1 MGREDVFVTMPDGVR
16 LAATL
21 YLPDAGGPWP
31 VLLEAL
37 PYRKDDLTAHYAQ
50 EYERFAG
57 EFGYAVC
64 RLDLRGTGSSEG
76 VLRGEY
82 TPQELDDLE
91 TVIAWLASREWSTG
105 AVGMYGTSWSG
116 FNSLAVAMRRP
127 PALKAICSIFAS
139 DDRYAD
145 DVHYFGG
152 ALKQLDLVDWPLYM
166 FLENLL
172 PPVPSVYGEGWREQ
186 WELRMREVEPWILE
200 QLEEQTYSAYWK
212 QSSLREDY
220 EAVEAATMLVCGWA
234 DGYKNISLRAM
245 ARMRCPRRLVL
256 GPWSHAS
263 TETCLPG
270 PNADLVPEMARWW
283 DRWLRGIDNG
293 VDREPPIALFMRRP
307 TRPAPDLREMRG
319 EWRYEPGW
327 PLERSAE
334 VPMRLEEAATPGR
347 VGPGPD
353 ELEVR
358 GDVGWTA
365 WISCAGGLP
374 WGQPLDQRHDD
385 AYSLVYEWGP
395 LQDEIEILGY
405 PRVEVTVASSAPV
418 AYLAARLCDVFPD
431 GTSALVTRGLL
442 NLTHRRSRERPEPLE
457 PGRPERIAFELEV
470 AGYVF
475 EPGHRIRLSLAG
487 TDWPN
492 TWPPPGP
499 VTLTIERA
507 GSALVLPTLQGP
519 PPIAER
525 PSLPPPTRAP
535 HPLESSRGTAMPE
548 VVWRIEHDVLAR
560 ETRAI
565 TAYGGVSEGDGRA
578 PGTEER
584 YEGEVGVSIT
594 DPGRAWVRAR
604 AVNVLRF
611 PEATVGGEARWEIR
625 SDALAYDVEVEASL
639 TEAGERIWTRRF
651 TRRIPRKLQ

>member
-1 MGREDVFVTMPDGVR
+1 MDREDVFITMPDGLR

-21 YLPDAGGPWP
+21 YLPEAGGPWP

-37 PYRKDDLTAHYAQ
+37 PYRKDDLTAHYAP

-64 RLDLRGTGSSEG
+64 RLDIRGTGSSEG
-76 VLRGEY
+76 VPPGEY
-82 TPQELDDLE
+82 TAQELDDLE
-91 TVIAWLASREWSTG
+91 VVIAHLASQEWSSG

-172 PPVPSVYGEGWREQ
+172 PPVPRVYGEDWREQ
-186 WELRMREVEPWILE
+186 WALRMREVEPWILRDL
-200 QLEEQTYSAYWK
+200 QEQTYSAYWK

-220 EAVEAATMLVCGWA
+220 AAVEAATMLVCGWA

-245 ARMRCPRRLVL
+245 AAMRCPRRLIF

-283 DRWLRGIDNG
+283 DRWLKGIANG
-293 VDREPPIALFMRRP
+293 VDREPPIVLFMRRP

-327 PLERSAE
+327 PLERSAGL
-334 VPMRLEEAATPGR
+334 PMPLADARTPGR
-347 VGPGPD
+347 LEGAAD

-374 WGQPLDQRHDD
+374 WGQPMDQRPDEAH
-385 AYSLVYEWGP
+385 SLVYEWGP
-395 LQDEIEILGY
+395 LERELEILGY
-405 PRVEVTVASSAPV
+405 PRIDVTLSSSAPV
-418 AYLAARLCDVFPD
+418 AYLAVKLCDVFPD

-442 NLTHRRSRERPEPLE
+442 NLTHRDSRERPSPLQ
-457 PGRPERIAFELEV
+457 PGRPYRISFELEV
-470 AGYVF
+470 AGYIF
-475 EPGHRIRLSLAG
+475 EPRHRIRLDLAG

-492 TWPPPGP
+492 AWPPPEP
-499 VTLTIERA
+499 VTLTIRRS
-507 GSALVLPTLQGP
+507 GSALILPTLQGP

-525 PSLPPPTRAP
+525 PSLPPPTRPAR
-535 HPLESSRGTAMPE
+535 PLESSRGTEMPG
-548 VVWRIEHDVLAR
+548 VTWRIEHDVVAR
-560 ETRAI
+560 ETRAV
-565 TAYGGVSEGDGRA
+565 TAYGGTSQGDGRA
-578 PGTEER
+578 PMTEER
-584 YEGEVGVSIT
+584 YEGEVGVST
-594 DPGRAWVRAR
+594 VDPGRAWVRAR

-611 PEATVGGEARWEIR
+611 PEATIGSEARWTIR
-625 SDALAYDVEVEASL
+625 SDREAYDVDVEASL
-639 TEAGERIWTRRF
+639 TEEGQRVWSRRWR
-651 TRRIPRKLQ
+651 RRILRNLQ

>member
-1 MGREDVFVTMPDGVR
+1 MGREDAFITMPDGVR

-21 YLPDAGGPWP
+21 YLPDAAGPWP

-37 PYRKDDLTAHYAQ
+37 PYRKDDLTAHYAS

-64 RLDLRGTGSSEG
+64 RLDIRGTGSSEG
-76 VLRGEY
+76 VAPGEY
-82 TPQELDDLE
+82 TAQELDDLE
-91 TVIAWLASREWSTG
+91 AVIAWLASQEWSTG

-127 PALKAICSIFAS
+127 PALKAICAIFAS

-145 DVHYFGG
+145 DVHYYGG

-172 PPVPSVYGEGWREQ
+172 PPVPAVYGEGWREQ
-186 WELRMREVEPWILE
+186 WELRMREVEPWALRD
-200 QLEEQTYSAYWK
+200 LEEQTYSEYWK
-212 QSSLREDY
+212 RSSLREDY
-220 EAVEAATMLVCGWA
+220 AAVEAATMLVCGWA

-245 ARMRCPRRLVL
+245 AAMRCPRRLIF

-283 DRWLRGIDNG
+283 DRWLKGIDNG
-293 VDREPPIALFMRRP
+293 VDREPPIVLFMRRP
-307 TRPAPDLREMRG
+307 TRPAPDLKELRG

-334 VPMRLEEAATPGR
+334 LAMPLDEARTVARPDA
-347 VGPGPD
+347 PAD
-353 ELEVR
+353 ELVVR

-374 WGQPLDQRHDD
+374 WGQPLDQRPDE

-395 LQDEIEILGY
+395 LEHELEILGY
-405 PRVEVTVASSAPV
+405 PRVEATVASSGPV
-418 AYLAARLCDVFPD
+418 AYLGAKLCDVFPD

-442 NLTHRRSRERPEPLE
+442 NLTHRRSREHPEPLE
-457 PGRPERIAFELEV
+457 PGRPERVVLELEV

-475 EPGHRIRLSLAG
+475 EPGHRIRLDLAG

-492 TWPPPGP
+492 VWPPPGP
-499 VTLTIERA
+499 LTLTIHRG
-507 GSALVLPTLQGP
+507 GSRLVLPTLEGP

-525 PSLPPPTRAP
+525 PSLPPPTRVP
-535 HPLESSRGTAMPE
+535 QPLESSRGTGMPE
-548 VVWRIEHDVLAR
+548 VTWRIEHDVLAR
-560 ETRAI
+560 ETRAV
-565 TAYGGVSEGDGRA
+565 TAYGGASEGDGRVPA
-578 PGTEER
+578 TEER
-584 YEGEVGVSIT
+584 YEGEVGVST
-594 DPGRAWVRAR
+594 VDPGRAWVRAR
-604 AVNVLRF
+604 ARNVLRF
-611 PEATVGGEARWEIR
+611 PEATVDGEARWEIR
-625 SDALAYDVEVEASL
+625 SDAQAYHVDVEASL
-639 TEAGERIWTRRF
+639 TEDGARIWSRRW
-651 TRRIPRKLQ
+651 TRRIPRRLQ